1 MSPGEQRELVA
12 AINQRNAEQQQRVD
26 AAVHRSIAAAALL
39 AALGFTLWALWTTGA
54 LVDAQALAAL
64 ALLPLAGTRPL
75 RRWLLRLPRRA
86 HLWLRATYLRVRIAA
101 AEIDM
106 EALAELETAPEQ
118 IALHKACIDVWR
130 VQLTDCELAAR
141 AE

>member
-1 MSPGEQRELVA
+1 MNFPDASLWRTSVA
-12 AINQRNAEQQQRVD
+12 PMMDWTDRHCRYFHRLLSRNT
-26 AAVHRSIAAAALL
+26 LL
-39 AALGFTLWALWTTGA
+39 YTEMVTTGA